1 MMEKIILSVITNII
15 ANLIA
20 NLIMEILKFIKK
32 ERSRA
37 SGRGNDISGSCK
49 KNEE

>member
-1 MMEKIILSVITNII
+1 MIENMILSVITNVI
-15 ANLIA
+15 AGLIV
-20 NLIMEILKFIKK
+20 EILKLIKK